1 MHYMY
6 DKIYYVVH
14 LVRFYGTYK
23 NIHTVSVNN
32 IHIRFFFAFKILKS
46 YKSFFRKFFFST
58 LKSNFTKC
66 TLSSF
71 VVCIYFGENS

>member
-23 NIHTVSVNN
+23 NIHTVSVNSKY
-32 IHIRFFFAFKILKS
+32 IRFFFCFQNFEKLQILFQKV
-46 YKSFFRKFFFST
+46 FFST

>member
-1 MHYMY
+1 MHYIY

-32 IHIRFFFAFKILKS
+32 ISGFFFFAFKFFKS
-46 YKSFFRKFFFST
+46 NKSFFRKFFFQ
-58 LKSNFTKC
+58 L
-66 TLSSF
+66 
-71 VVCIYFGENS
+71 

>member
-32 IHIRFFFAFKILKS
+32 ISGFFCFQNFEKLQILFQKV
-46 YKSFFRKFFFST
+46 FIST

-66 TLSSF
+66 TLSSS